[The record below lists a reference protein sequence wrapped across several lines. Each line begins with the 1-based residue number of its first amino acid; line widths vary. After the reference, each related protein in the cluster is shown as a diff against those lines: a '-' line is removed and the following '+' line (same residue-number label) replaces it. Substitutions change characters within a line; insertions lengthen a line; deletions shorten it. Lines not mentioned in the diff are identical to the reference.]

1 MQTTVPS
8 SEERSLEHSLMSK
21 SLGIGSGIGSGYGWV
36 VWGCAAVFYLYEY
49 ILRVSPSVM
58 TGELASDFSAT
69 STTVGIIAA
78 YYYYAYVP
86 LQVPCGVIVDW
97 LGARRVIT
105 FSAILCTIGAWMFSC
120 AETTAFAKA
129 ARFLM
134 GAGSACA
141 YLSTMKVAS
150 LWLKPDKFALVAAT
164 TMMMGTL
171 GGLFGGAPF
180 AILVNNCGWREAMMI
195 MVICGVAVIAAA
207 WFIIKDPPSP
217 TNQASQ
223 DAGLLEGLKAVAK
236 DPQNWLIGIYGGLM
250 YVPLSAFAEL
260 WGTPYLM
267 RLYDISNEKA
277 SLSSAMVFVG
287 MALGCPLS
295 AAISDR
301 IKSRVKVM
309 SWSALL
315 TIFPFVAVIYIPNLP
330 LTLTF
335 ILLFLAGLVCG
346 GQILYFAAA
355 KERSNPTYSGTII
368 GFTNAL
374 VMVSGVIF
382 QPLLGIIIDL
392 AWDGL
397 ANSDGTPIY
406 SIDAYQKAMV
416 MIPLCMGA
424 AWAIMLFVKET
435 FSLASLPSSS
445 EASVK

>member
-1 MQTTVPS
+1 MQVTVSPS
-8 SEERSLEHSLMSK
+8 EQRPFLSK
-21 SLGIGSGIGSGYGWV
+21 AFLAGSGYGWI
-36 VWGCAAVFYLYEY
+36 VWGCAALFYLYEY

-58 TGELASDFSAT
+58 TNEMAVDFSAT
-69 STTVGIIAA
+69 STTIGILAS

-86 LQVPCGVIVDW
+86 LQIPCGVIVDW

-105 FSAILCTIGAWMFSC
+105 FSAVLCTVGSVMFSY
-120 AETTAFAKA
+120 AQTIEVAQW

-150 LWLKPDKFALVAAT
+150 LWLKPERFALVAGI

-180 AILVNNCGWREAMMI
+180 AILINSYGWRPAMLI
-195 MVICGVAVIAAA
+195 MAICGIAVAAA
-207 WFIIKDPPSP
+207 CWLIIKDPVGQNNPA
-217 TNQASQ
+217 TKNV
-223 DAGLLEGLKAVAK
+223 GLLEGLYSIVKN
-236 DPQNWLIGIYGGLM
+236 PQNWLIGIYGGLM

-267 RLYDISNEKA
+267 RLYNISSEKA

-287 MALGCPLS
+287 MALGCPLF

-301 IKSRVKVM
+301 LKSRVKVM

-315 TIFPFVAVIYIPNLP
+315 TIPPFVAVIYIPHLP
-330 LTLTF
+330 LEMTF
-335 ILLFLAGLVCG
+335 LLLFVAGLVCG

-355 KERSNPTYSGTII
+355 KEINDPAYSATTI
-368 GFTNAL
+368 GFTNAF
-374 VMVSGVIF
+374 VMVSGIIF

-397 ANSDGTPIY
+397 VNPDGTPMY
-406 SIDAYQKAMV
+406 SIGDYQQAMV
-416 MIPLCMGA
+416 TIPICMIA
-424 AWAIMLFVKET
+424 AWVIMLFVKET
-435 FSLASLPSSS
+435 FPSQLANTTEECL
-445 EASVK
+445 

>member
-1 MQTTVPS
+1 MQAVTSPAPS
-8 SEERSLEHSLMSK
+8 SVQNSKLIRSH
-21 SLGIGSGIGSGYGWV
+21 YGWI
-36 VWGCAAVFYLYEY
+36 VWGCAALFYLYEY

-58 TGELASDFSAT
+58 TNEIAIDFVAT
-69 STTVGIIAA
+69 STTIGVMAS
-78 YYYYAYVP
+78 YYYYAYVS
-86 LQVPCGVIVDW
+86 LQIPCGVIVDW

-105 FSAILCTIGAWMFSC
+105 FSALLCVVGSFMFSY
-120 AETTAFAKA
+120 ATTMEMAKW

-150 LWLKPDKFALVAAT
+150 VWLKPERFALVAGI

-180 AILVNNCGWREAMMI
+180 AILVNNYGWRLAMLI
-195 MVICGVAVIAAA
+195 MAIAGLAVALAC
-207 WFIIKDPPSP
+207 WLMIKDSK
-217 TNQASQ
+217 QGKQEVVES
-223 DAGLLEGLKAVAK
+223 AGLLIGLKTIMK
-236 DPQNWLIGIYGGLM
+236 NPQNWLIGIYGGLM

-287 MALGCPLS
+287 MALGCPLF
-295 AAISDR
+295 AALSDR
-301 IKSRVKVM
+301 LRRRVKVM

-315 TIFPFVAVIYIPNLP
+315 TIPPFMAVIYIPNLP
-330 LTLTF
+330 LELTF
-335 ILLFLAGLVCG
+335 ALLFVAGLVCG

-355 KERSNPTYSGTII
+355 KEINDPAYSATTI
-368 GFTNAL
+368 GFTNAF

-382 QPLLGIIIDL
+382 QPLLGVIIDF

-397 ANSDGTPIY
+397 VNLDGTPMY
-406 SIDAYQKAMV
+406 SIGDYQQAMATIPV
-416 MIPLCMGA
+416 CMIA
-424 AWAIMLFVKET
+424 AWVVMLFVKET
-435 FSLASLPSSS
+435 FPAHR
-445 EASVK
+445 

>member
-1 MQTTVPS
+1 MQAVTSPAPS
-8 SEERSLEHSLMSK
+8 SAQNSK
-21 SLGIGSGIGSGYGWV
+21 LIKSHYGWI
-36 VWGCAAVFYLYEY
+36 VWGCAALFYLYEY

-58 TGELASDFSAT
+58 TNEIAIDFVAT
-69 STTVGIIAA
+69 STTIGLMAS
-78 YYYYAYVP
+78 YYYYAYVS
-86 LQVPCGVIVDW
+86 LQIPCGVIVDW

-105 FSAILCTIGAWMFSC
+105 FSALLCVVGSFMFSY
-120 AETTAFAKA
+120 ATTMEMAKC

-150 LWLKPDKFALVAAT
+150 VWLKPERFALVAGI

-180 AILVNNCGWREAMMI
+180 AILVNNYGWRLAMLI
-195 MVICGVAVIAAA
+195 MAIAGLGVALACWVM
-207 WFIIKDPPSP
+207 IKDSK
-217 TNQASQ
+217 QGKEEAVES
-223 DAGLLEGLKAVAK
+223 AGLLIGLKAIMRN
-236 DPQNWLIGIYGGLM
+236 PQNWLIGIYGGLM

-287 MALGCPLS
+287 MALGCPLF
-295 AAISDR
+295 AALSDR
-301 IKSRVKVM
+301 LKSRVKVM

-315 TIFPFVAVIYIPNLP
+315 TIPPFMAVIYIPNLP
-330 LTLTF
+330 LELTF
-335 ILLFLAGLVCG
+335 ALLFLAGLVCG

-355 KERSNPTYSGTII
+355 KEINDPAYSATTI
-368 GFTNAL
+368 GFTNAF

-382 QPLLGIIIDL
+382 QPLLGVIIDF

-397 ANSDGTPIY
+397 VNLDGTPMY
-406 SIDAYQKAMV
+406 SIGDYQQAMATIPV
-416 MIPLCMGA
+416 CMIA
-424 AWAIMLFVKET
+424 AWFVMLFVKET
-435 FSLASLPSSS
+435 FPAHR
-445 EASVK
+445 